1 MDIVETFDSN
11 GNFHSYSDRPARLF
25 EHGDKMW
32 YHHGLLHRTQ
42 GPARIFV
49 NPFNAVE
56 EFWILGKRYTE
67 KDFRIKLNL
76 GTFKE
81 EVDQKKEAL
90 IKVYDTSGD
99 FDERKI

>member
-1 MDIVETFDSN
+1 MTVTETLDPN

-25 EHGDKMW
+25 EHGDRMW

-56 EFWILGKRYTE
+56 EFWILGKRYTK
-67 KDFRIKLNL
+67 KDFRRKLNL
-76 GTFKE
+76 GTGIANI
-81 EVDQKKEAL
+81 DQKKEAL

>member
-1 MDIVETFDSN
+1 MTVTETLDPN

-25 EHGDKMW
+25 EHGDRMW

-56 EFWILGKRYTE
+56 EFWILGKRYTK
-67 KDFRIKLNL
+67 KDFRRKLNL
-76 GTFKE
+76 GTFKA
-81 EVDQKKEAL
+81 EVDQKEAL

>member
-1 MDIVETFDSN
+1 MNIVETLDPN

-25 EHGDKMW
+25 EHGDRMW

-56 EFWILGKRYTE
+56 EFWILGKRYTK
-67 KDFRIKLNL
+67 KDFRRKLNL
-76 GTFKE
+76 GTFKA